1 MLANQLNNKVSVILM
16 VKPSIPNMP
25 SFLID
30 SGSNSSTDEDIWI
43 PTLSQCKLLELSIL
57 ILLDSDSLL
66 NFI

>member
-1 MLANQLNNKVSVILM
+1 
-16 VKPSIPNMP
+16 MP